1 MSRVARR
8 VIVGRFDDASSAR
21 DSHTA
26 AAGADARM
34 KRRTSRPVAQTEF
47 EAKNAR
53 VSGKKSPVAA
63 QQDKANGWGF
73 EVGHRLIT
81 RAGPNRAASVTG
93 SHHLQPQVD
102 VMLICSVW
110 QN

>member
-8 VIVGRFDDASSAR
+8 VIVDRFDDAYISSAR

-63 QQDKANGWGF
+63 QQDKANGWEF

-81 RAGPNRAASVTG
+81 RAGPNRPASLTG

-102 VMLICSVW
+102 VI
-110 QN
+110 

>member
-8 VIVGRFDDASSAR
+8 VIVDRFDDAYISSAR

-34 KRRTSRPVAQTEF
+34 KRRTSLPVAQTEF
-47 EAKNAR
+47 EARNAR

-73 EVGHRLIT
+73 EVGLIT
-81 RAGPNRAASVTG
+81 RAGPNRAASLTG

-102 VMLICSVW
+102 VV
-110 QN
+110 

>member
-8 VIVGRFDDASSAR
+8 VIVDRFDDAYISSAR

-47 EAKNAR
+47 EARNAR

-63 QQDKANGWGF
+63 QQDKANGWEF

-81 RAGPNRAASVTG
+81 RAGPNLAASLTG

-102 VMLICSVW
+102 VV
-110 QN
+110 

>member
-8 VIVGRFDDASSAR
+8 VIVGRFDDAYISSAR
-21 DSHTA
+21 DSRTA

-73 EVGHRLIT
+73 EVGHRLIRVQDPIER
-81 RAGPNRAASVTG
+81 RA
-93 SHHLQPQVD
+93 
-102 VMLICSVW
+102 
-110 QN
+110 